1 MISTP
6 IGGTHLESGGGAA
19 GGTPPTATRAW
30 VCCHPIPGDLLPI
43 ALHCGIAY
51 ECTDPLSGNQ
61 TICVCSAN
69 PVGLLKD
76 MPGRN
81 VRNRDCDS
89 WWPWH
94 GAWGPIVPYCGPMD
108 SDHPDYWLW
117 KGSPALAIGAQPIL
131 SNDPRLHPVQI
142 VDCPAWQECMH
153 AITDAL
159 FTCCV
164 HYELLGDHGPNS
176 NSFACL
182 LLQKCLCQTD
192 ATGIEI
198 HELTNPTLAG
208 AEGCDFDWVGQ
219 FCGPQSDENCAA
231 LCPLL
236 E

>member
-1 MISTP
+1 MVDASPLKRVRRRACNAGGMAARFCTALC
-6 IGGTHLESGGGAA
+6 GTHLESGGGAA

-76 MPGRN
+76 MPVRN

-94 GAWGPIVPYCGPMD
+94 GAWGPIVPYCRPMD

-117 KGSPALAIGAQPIL
+117 KGSPALAIGA
-131 SNDPRLHPVQI
+131 LHR
-142 VDCPAWQECMH
+142 DKCMR
-153 AITDAL
+153 D
-159 FTCCV
+159 
-164 HYELLGDHGPNS
+164 
-176 NSFACL
+176 
-182 LLQKCLCQTD
+182 
-192 ATGIEI
+192 
-198 HELTNPTLAG
+198 
-208 AEGCDFDWVGQ
+208 
-219 FCGPQSDENCAA
+219 
-231 LCPLL
+231 
-236 E
+236 

>member
-1 MISTP
+1 MADASPLKHVRRRACNAGGMAARFCTALCVVTHSHADSCHHVMICVDGVTQSEPMISTP

-76 MPGRN
+76 MPVRN

-94 GAWGPIVPYCGPMD
+94 GAWGPIVPYCRPMD

-117 KGSPALAIGAQPIL
+117 KGSPALAIGAL
-131 SNDPRLHPVQI
+131 HRDKCMRDLTSVVYRLH
-142 VDCPAWQECMH
+142 
-153 AITDAL
+153 L
-159 FTCCV
+159 
-164 HYELLGDHGPNS
+164 
-176 NSFACL
+176 
-182 LLQKCLCQTD
+182 K
-192 ATGIEI
+192 
-198 HELTNPTLAG
+198 
-208 AEGCDFDWVGQ
+208 
-219 FCGPQSDENCAA
+219 
-231 LCPLL
+231 
-236 E
+236 